1 MGIFKNTLPMYE
13 GDSIIRPGLTE
24 AFAKSIEPSAPAP
37 VRSEPVIALGEL
49 ARIDREAHRM
59 RAEAVAALMSGG
71 WKRLVAFV
79 KGDGK
84 SAEEQYLAEAKDLP
98 DLELRQR
105 ELARSNR
112 FRMPLRRPSYI

>member
-13 GDSIIRPGLTE
+13 GDSIIRPGL
-24 AFAKSIEPSAPAP
+24 AAGFADSIKPATP
-37 VRSEPVIALGEL
+37 ESVRTEPVIDIQDL

-71 WKRLVAFV
+71 WKRLVAFI

-84 SAEEQYLAEAKDLP
+84 SAEEQYLAQAKDLTE
-98 DLELRQR
+98 LELRQR
-105 ELARSNR
+105 ELARDNR